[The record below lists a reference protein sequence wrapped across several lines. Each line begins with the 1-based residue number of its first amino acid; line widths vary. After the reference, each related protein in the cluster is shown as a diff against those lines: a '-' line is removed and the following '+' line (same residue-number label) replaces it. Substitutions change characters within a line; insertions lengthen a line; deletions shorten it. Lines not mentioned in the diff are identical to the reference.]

1 MYLLCMDNES
11 DNEIFSIIVVKYTI
25 LLQLNP
31 KYDPYMSR
39 GTDGLWLVEYINCQ
53 CCVGSSRF
61 NGLVC
66 VLQLSHFLV
75 ILTCLWIAGIC
86 MIV

>member
-11 DNEIFSIIVVKYTI
+11 DNELRHVFSIIVVKYTI
-25 LLQLNP
+25 LL
-31 KYDPYMSR
+31 YMSR